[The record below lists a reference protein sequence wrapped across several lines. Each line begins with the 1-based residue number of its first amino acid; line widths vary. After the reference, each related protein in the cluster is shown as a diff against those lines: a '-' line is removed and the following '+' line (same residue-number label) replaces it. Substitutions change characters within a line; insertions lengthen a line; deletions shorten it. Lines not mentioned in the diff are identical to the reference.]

1 MAVSSDDA
9 PFVFAEEPEQGSSV
23 AVDRACWRILVIDD
37 DDEVHKVTRLAL
49 GSELVLERTLE
60 FSHAYSAK
68 DARKLLMEHDD
79 FAVIL
84 LDVVM
89 ETDNAGL
96 ELVAYIREH
105 LSMNAPRIILR
116 TGQPGYAPEHQV
128 IQDYD
133 INDYATKTELTQRRL
148 LTLVTTAI
156 RSYRQIKVLNTSLVG
171 LELTVRK
178 ARTDR
183 GAGVLSEFAN
193 SVLTQVHDL
202 IGSDIDGAFVCQD
215 TRPAQID
222 GIGGFADQALPEEL
236 SEQIAEVMLSERTL
250 VQDNVILMNVNCSD
264 LPSVLVIRTPL
275 RLRRID
281 QQVLES
287 YLAHVRVA
295 FVNLALLRKL
305 HDTAFVDD
313 VTRLPNRASF
323 ITTLDDL
330 VANKQPEDKTAAL
343 LDISHFADINDS
355 LGQDFGDD
363 TLIAIADAL
372 SAQLSHPDVECAR
385 LNADVFGI
393 VGPAEQVSPERI
405 MAVFEQPLAV
415 RSHQLPLRVRIGLC
429 RLSDMHKDGLT
440 VLHQC
445 SIALSQAKRSKA
457 ARFNYFEADYEVR
470 TQERLDIIRRLRQ
483 AVTNNA
489 LQVWY
494 QPQLDL
500 ASGRTIGVEALLR
513 WQDNGNF
520 ISPAVFIPLAEYSGM
535 ITEIGHW
542 VLRQACADL
551 SELTALQMPVRVA
564 VNISMQQFR
573 QDDFLQQVT
582 TALAENRIAPA
593 NFELEIT
600 ESVVMDDPT
609 VVIGLLEQVRQLG
622 VQVAIDDF
630 GTGYSSLSYLKQ
642 LPLNTIK
649 IDRAFVMD
657 IEKEEVAS
665 IIDMVIGLAERL
677 NLTVVAEGIETD
689 QQKKLLTEMGCHC
702 GQGYLFAKPM
712 PFADL
717 KKFLNAFRPLDS

>member
-9 PFVFAEEPEQGSSV
+9 PFVFADEPEQQASST
-23 AVDRACWRILVIDD
+23 VDRASWRVLVIDD
-37 DDEVHKVTRLAL
+37 DEEVHKVTRLAL

-60 FSHAYSAK
+60 FEHAYSAK
-68 DARKLLMEHDD
+68 EARQLLREHND

-156 RSYRQIKVLNTSLVG
+156 RSYRQINMLNTSLSG
-171 LELTVRK
+171 LELTVRR
-178 ARTDR
+178 ARTD
-183 GAGVLSEFAN
+183 ADSDVLTEFAHC
-193 SVLTQVHDL
+193 VLGQLHDL
-202 IGSDIDGAFVCQD
+202 VGADIDGAFFCQGSA
-215 TRPAQID
+215 PQLVAGVGEFQQLPL
-222 GIGGFADQALPEEL
+222 ADEL
-236 SEQIAEVMLSERTL
+236 EPLVNEVMLAERTVAKRNAL
-250 VQDNVILMNVNCSD
+250 VMNVNCSD
-264 LPSVLVIRTPL
+264 LPAVVVIRTPT

-281 QQVLES
+281 QQVIES

-295 FVNLALLRKL
+295 FVNLALMRKL
-305 HDTAFVDD
+305 QVTAFVDD
-313 VTRLPNRASF
+313 VTQLPNRASF
-323 ITTLDDL
+323 IGSLDSI
-330 VANKQPEDKTAAL
+330 VAARDFNTTAAL

-363 TLIAIADAL
+363 TLKAIAQAL
-372 SAQLSHPDVECAR
+372 IGHFDNQSVKCAR

-393 VGPAEQVSPERI
+393 VGPSQLVTPDNL

-415 RSHQLPLRVRIGLC
+415 RAHQLPLRTRVGLC
-429 RLSDMHKDGLT
+429 RLSEMHNDGLT

-445 SIALSQAKRSKA
+445 SIALSQAKRSSA
-457 ARFNYFEADYEVR
+457 ARYNYFESDYEVR
-470 TQERLDIIRRLRQ
+470 TQERLDIIRKLRQ
-483 AVTNNA
+483 AVTQQQ
-489 LQVWY
+489 LEVWY
-494 QPQLDL
+494 QPQIDL
-500 ASGRTIGVEALLR
+500 SSGRTLGVEALLR
-513 WQDNGNF
+513 WRDGDSF

-535 ITEIGHW
+535 ITEIGQW
-542 VLRQACADL
+542 VMQQACSDL
-551 SELTALQMPVRVA
+551 SELTQLDIAVRVA

-573 QDDFLQQVT
+573 QDNFLEQVT
-582 TALAENRIAPA
+582 GTLAQHQISPENL
-593 NFELEIT
+593 ELEIT
-600 ESVVMDDPT
+600 ESVVMEDPT
-609 VVIGLLEQVRQLG
+609 VVIGLLEQVRTLG
-622 VQVAIDDF
+622 VKVAIDDF
-630 GTGYSSLSYLKQ
+630 GTGYSSLSYIKQ

-657 IEKEEVAS
+657 IDKEEVAS

-677 NLTVVAEGIETD
+677 NLTVVAEGIETQD
-689 QQKKLLTEMGCHC
+689 QQQKLTDMGCHC

-712 PFADL
+712 PFGDL
-717 KKFLNAFRPLDS
+717 KKFLNAFRPL